1 MPRYRIKCRL
11 RLRQSLFAA
20 APAHKIVHNHDH
32 EQHHAD
38 APGERIEHVDD
49 RPERDHRSGEDA
61 DQRRHD
67 DDDPLL
73 RALVGGEAPPA
84 TTWPLFWRMT
94 VSSVQGFRYPNC
106 LFSSITIVCAL
117 SVS

>member
-1 MPRYRIKCRL
+1 MPLTPAAEPFCRGASA
-11 RLRQSLFAA
+11 RNRS
-20 APAHKIVHNHDH
+20 HNHDH

-73 RALVGGEAPPA
+73 RALVGGEAPPTESKVFQLKSDLFFSIMYSPVA
-84 TTWPLFWRMT
+84 AVRPFSPL
-94 VSSVQGFRYPNC
+94 S
-106 LFSSITIVCAL
+106 LFSLTPSR
-117 SVS
+117 